1 MQTAHRH
8 RDVETAGYRG
18 RKRNCENCVNAGRAA
33 FLPVKL
39 HAPLAA
45 ELQECRAC
53 QGSPVGTCRPAH
65 ARAQTLSSLDHSRH
79 FLDAIPDRL
88 RPRKHH
94 SNREQPRYPTWVIAA
109 SPYVED
115 PALDAAIPVPQR
127 RTLLELSGQTCR
139 WPVGDPAFPDFFFCG
154 GATHDAHPYCRDHCA
169 RAYQPP
175 YSPA

>member
-8 RDVETAGYRG
+8 QRRDRRVSWTQAQLRELRQRWSRG
-18 RKRNCENCVNAGRAA
+18 VPASQIARALGGGISRNAVLAKVRRLG
-33 FLPVKL
+33 
-39 HAPLAA
+39 LAA
-45 ELQECRAC
+45 RRTHERRPSARSTIRAI
-53 QGSPVGTCRPAH
+53 S
-65 ARAQTLSSLDHSRH
+65 
-79 FLDAIPDRL
+79 FDAIPDRL

-115 PALDAAIPVPQR
+115 PGLDAAIPVPQR
-127 RTLLELSGQTCR
+127 RTLIELSGQTCR
-139 WPVGDPAFPDFFFCG
+139 WPVGDPASPDFFFCG